1 MKSLSPIKLM
11 MEPGSALL
19 VMAGVAFFSSMF
31 VGGLPL
37 IGGLL
42 SVILLFATVFGVVG
56 GAFLLYTGR
65 RQPA

>member
-1 MKSLSPIKLM
+1 MKLM

-19 VMAGVAFFSSMF
+19 VLAVLAFVARYV

-42 SVILLFATVFGVVG
+42 SFILWFAVVFGLVG
-56 GAFLLYTGR
+56 GLFLLYTGR
-65 RQPA
+65 KRTA

>member
-1 MKSLSPIKLM
+1 MKLM

-19 VMAGVAFFSSMF
+19 VMAVMAFLARF
-31 VGGLPL
+31 VLRGLPL

-42 SVILLFATVFGVVG
+42 NVILLFAVVFGVVG
-56 GAFLLYTGR
+56 GVFLLYTAR

>member
-1 MKSLSPIKLM
+1 MKLM

-19 VMAGVAFFSSMF
+19 VMAVVAFVARF
-31 VGGLPL
+31 VLKGLPL

-42 SVILLFATVFGVVG
+42 SVLLLFAVVFGVVG
-56 GAFLLYTGR
+56 GVFLLYTAR